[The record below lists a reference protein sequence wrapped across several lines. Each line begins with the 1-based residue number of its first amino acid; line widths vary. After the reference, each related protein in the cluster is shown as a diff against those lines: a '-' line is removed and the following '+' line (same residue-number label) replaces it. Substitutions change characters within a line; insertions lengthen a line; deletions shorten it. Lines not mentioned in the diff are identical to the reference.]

1 MMKEYAVYNTITGAF
16 ADVISDRPYE
26 LSGPLAERKVEQ
38 KRDEQGNLLYLTT
51 TEVVDTAQYYDAEG
65 NYIPATDPDE
75 VLQTKTIE
83 IETTEATW
91 SETVADTW
99 DENGNVL
106 TTRVEVHQNPPVM
119 VDAGPLWDWQEIV
132 PTLDEIKRAQK
143 DKINAAKDAAE
154 AASPF
159 VYMEK
164 PFDFDP
170 LSRERLNVAIQLAQS
185 LKITNVP
192 GNTVIANWKLYDNTM
207 TELTVDALVLMPQA
221 FAERSAFLHE
231 KAWLLKEDID
241 AATTIEQVE
250 AINWEA

>member
-1 MMKEYAVYNTITGAF
+1 MYQVFNTQTNEP
-16 ADVISDRPYE
+16 VPVLSETPYE

-51 TEVVDTAQYYDAEG
+51 TEVVDTAQYYDADG

-91 SETVADTW
+91 SETIAETW
-99 DENGNVL
+99 DEQGNVL

-119 VDAGPLWDWQEIV
+119 VDAGPVYEWREVIH
-132 PTLDEIKRAQK
+132 TLDELKLAKRQE
-143 DKINAAKDAAE
+143 INQAKDSAE

-159 VYMEK
+159 WYMEK

-185 LKITNVP
+185 LKIAGVP
-192 GNTVIANWKLYDNTM
+192 GTQKVTDWKLYDNTLL
-207 TELTVDALVLMPQA
+207 ELTVDALCDMPQA
-221 FAERSAFLHE
+221 FAAKSAELHQ
-231 KAWLLKEDID
+231 KAWLLKGQVD
-241 AATTIEQVE
+241 AATTKEGIEIIKWGVE
-250 AINWEA
+250 